1 MPITKEDVL
10 EKLEVASKKTIKD
23 TIAHYSEEYLFKSIT
38 ESAGLSFNMVL
49 HVDRCNFFM
58 KTTSFGKPM
67 FTLRMDV
74 PVETLKTITKELED
88 RSGIDSIYNK
98 HGGTTLFI
106 NDDEVKP
113 FTAKSANY
121 GNGSGYVGLV
131 MSVKK
136 NANGTTYFNATVK
149 IAVLDMGSSVA
160 SMSNTEFL
168 DNFVYVSK
176 CLDLKE
182 PTKQEI
188 VIDNYDDAVTYFK
201 KSLNDL
207 QIWSRKYQILLQQ

>member
-74 PVETLKTITKELED
+74 PVETLKSITKELED

-98 HGGTTLFI
+98 HGGDFIHTNPILYANILMSGTTLFI

-168 DNFVYVSK
+168 DN
-176 CLDLKE
+176 L
-182 PTKQEI
+182 
-188 VIDNYDDAVTYFK
+188 
-201 KSLNDL
+201 
-207 QIWSRKYQILLQQ
+207 